1 MDSILFNPEYHL
13 RQDGNRVIL
22 FSDDDVS
29 DKSEEWFSFIH
40 PYHAMMF
47 SFFDGKNKSQDEIE
61 ACAQFFHLPLLKMKE
76 IVAKFLNRG
85 HWFTIRSGKHFLN
98 FPKNLLIQV
107 ETGAIKRKDY
117 PSPNSF
123 SYSGEPDYNTLRL
136 KYPISINMELT
147 MKCYAN
153 CLYCYANR
161 NLHDKTTLSLSE
173 IKGIIR
179 QAKSNGVYQIDING
193 GDVVLHPHIKEILQE
208 LVSCGYSPLVST
220 KTILSKD
227 MIDYII
233 SLKNVR
239 LQISL
244 DSACPQTLHRLIGV
258 PEGYLLEMSKSL
270 AYLSD
275 KHAKV
280 QINVVLTKYN
290 SDISEIRG
298 LLDYLTGFKAIEEV
312 RFSPCGCSIY
322 KKGFKDITLSAK
334 QMDTVQ
340 AAIDRLKESYPN
352 LKFKASPF
360 DRKEEYVSTHKEK
373 AFQER
378 ALCTG
383 GTRSAV
389 LFPNGDMTICEE
401 LYDHPAFILGN
412 VRKKTIKDIWNS
424 PKAASLYQAPT
435 DSQSTSPCKNCSSR
449 TTCRTGAGVCWKLV
463 IMAYGHQHWDYPDPR
478 CPKAPKFLKEFYYE

>member
-107 ETGAIKRKDY
+107 ETGTIKRKDY

-123 SYSGEPDYNTLRL
+123 SYSGDPDYNTLRL
-136 KYPISINMELT
+136 
-147 MKCYAN
+147 
-153 CLYCYANR
+153 
-161 NLHDKTTLSLSE
+161 
-173 IKGIIR
+173 
-179 QAKSNGVYQIDING
+179 
-193 GDVVLHPHIKEILQE
+193 
-208 LVSCGYSPLVST
+208 
-220 KTILSKD
+220 
-227 MIDYII
+227 
-233 SLKNVR
+233 
-239 LQISL
+239 
-244 DSACPQTLHRLIGV
+244 
-258 PEGYLLEMSKSL
+258 
-270 AYLSD
+270 
-275 KHAKV
+275 
-280 QINVVLTKYN
+280 
-290 SDISEIRG
+290 
-298 LLDYLTGFKAIEEV
+298 
-312 RFSPCGCSIY
+312 
-322 KKGFKDITLSAK
+322 
-334 QMDTVQ
+334 
-340 AAIDRLKESYPN
+340 
-352 LKFKASPF
+352 
-360 DRKEEYVSTHKEK
+360 RKEEYVSTHKEK

-389 LFPNGDMTICEE
+389 LLPNGDMTICEE

-435 DSQSTSPCKNCSSR
+435 DSQSTSPCKKCSSR

-478 CPKAPKFLKEFYYE
+478 CPKAPKFLKDFYYE